1 VAYAPWLPQA
11 QDDAPGGWIERPAQP
26 SPDIVIF
33 GESLPLGTLVSG
45 SYRNIGTV
53 LQTLLPSIAVTTYA
67 VGAQRTE
74 SIFAR
79 AGGIPFEIGLP
90 NDTIPPTTDPVV
102 LTWRSGDPMTDQG
115 VQNLDALVGGVAVT
129 IARLSNNLYTL
140 TRKAAG
146 PSVVIGPQSRS
157 LFDAARDT
165 AATTQIW
172 WAYRNDLSGEL
183 PVDGIVSRSRRQ
195 HRWLR
200 ALDKRFVSMGP
211 LYRRTAIE
219 FIGGA
224 NRAYMDS
231 FDSAAEAIYG
241 ARHLALNGYM
251 ASTAPFE
258 ARNLTPSTDDLS
270 DIANGVPARRWM
282 RDTQHTNTD
291 GDAVIV
297 EDLLLPKLQ
306 TLRYVV

>member
-1 VAYAPWLPQA
+1 MAYAPWLPQT
-11 QDDAPGGWIERPAQP
+11 QDDAPGGWIDRPATP
-26 SPDIVIF
+26 STDIAIF

-53 LQTLLPSIAVTTYA
+53 LQTLLPAITVTTYA
-67 VGAQRTE
+67 VGAQRTDN
-74 SIFAR
+74 IFAR

-90 NDTIPPTTDPVV
+90 DNLIPATTDPVV
-102 LTWRSGDPMTDQG
+102 LASRSGDPMTDQG
-115 VQNLDALVGGVAVT
+115 VQSLEAMVAGLAVV
-129 IARLSNNLYTL
+129 IARLPSTLYTL
-140 TRKAAG
+140 TRKTPG
-146 PSVVIGPQSRS
+146 PPVVIGPRSRCI
-157 LFDAARDT
+157 FDIARDT
-165 AATTQIW
+165 AATTQVW
-172 WAYRNDLSGEL
+172 WAYRNDLSGEM
-183 PVDGIVSRSRRQ
+183 PVADIVPRAQRQ
-195 HRWLR
+195 ARWLR

-219 FIGGA
+219 YIGGT

-231 FDSAAEAIYG
+231 FDAAAETAFG
-241 ARHLALNGYM
+241 DRHLRLNSYM
-251 ASTAPFE
+251 ASTVPFE
-258 ARNLTPSTDDLS
+258 VRSLTPSADDLA

-306 TLRYVV
+306 ALRYVA